1 MHTTRLI
8 SAIALAA
15 GCTFASQ
22 AALAYGAGDIFVRG
36 GVAKTEPEGSD
47 NGNLGGD
54 ELTIEGE
61 RGFTY
66 GLGYLFTDKLGVEL
80 NGSEKF
86 EHGLTLDGA
95 STGLSV
101 DRMPVN
107 LMANYY
113 PLGGLDS
120 PVQPYAGV
128 GVNYTRFSGE
138 PSGVDVDSS
147 YGAVGQLGLDL
158 AVTDNLMLNGF
169 ANYADV
175 SADIESGGAQI
186 GEAEVDPVTVG
197 GGMTYRF

>member
-1 MHTTRLI
+1 MRTTRLI
-8 SAIALAA
+8 PAIAIAA

-22 AALAYGAGDIFVRG
+22 AALAYGAGDTLVRG
-36 GVAKTEPEGSD
+36 GIAKTEPEGSD
-47 NGNLGGD
+47 NGNLGGN

-80 NGSEKF
+80 NGSGEF

-95 STGLSV
+95 SAGSV

-107 LMANYY
+107 LMTNYY

-120 PVQPYAGV
+120 RVQPYAGV

-138 PSGVDVDSS
+138 PSGVDVESS
-147 YGAVGQLGLDL
+147 YGAVGQLGVDL
-158 AVTDNLMLNGF
+158 AVTRNLMLNGF

-175 SADIESGGAQI
+175 SADIESGGTQV

-197 GGMTYRF
+197 GGVTYRF

>member
-1 MHTTRLI
+1 MRTTRLI
-8 SAIALAA
+8 PAIAIAA

-36 GVAKTEPEGSD
+36 GIAKTEPEGSD
-47 NGNLGGD
+47 NGNLGSS
-54 ELTIEGE
+54 ELTVEGE
-61 RGFTY
+61 RGLTY
-66 GLGYLFTDKLGVEL
+66 GLGYLFTDRLGVEL
-80 NGSEKF
+80 NGSEEF

-95 STGLSV
+95 SAGSV

-138 PSGVDVDSS
+138 PGGVDVESS
-147 YGAVGQLGLDL
+147 YGAVGQLGVDL
-158 AVTDNLMLNGF
+158 AVTRNLRLNGF

-197 GGMTYRF
+197 GGVTYHF

>member
-1 MHTTRLI
+1 MRKTRLI
-8 SAIALAA
+8 PAIALAA
-15 GCTFASQ
+15 GCSFASQ

-36 GVAKTEPEGSD
+36 GIAKTEPEGSD
-47 NGNLGGD
+47 NGNLGGS

-66 GLGYLFTDKLGVEL
+66 GFGYLFTDRLGVEL
-80 NGSEKF
+80 NGSEEF

-95 STGLSV
+95 SVGSV

-128 GVNYTRFSGE
+128 GLNYTRFSGE
-138 PSGVDVDSS
+138 PSGLDVESS
-147 YGAVGQLGLDL
+147 YGAVGQLGVDL
-158 AVTDNLMLNGF
+158 AVTRNLMLNGF

-197 GGMTYRF
+197 GGVTYRF